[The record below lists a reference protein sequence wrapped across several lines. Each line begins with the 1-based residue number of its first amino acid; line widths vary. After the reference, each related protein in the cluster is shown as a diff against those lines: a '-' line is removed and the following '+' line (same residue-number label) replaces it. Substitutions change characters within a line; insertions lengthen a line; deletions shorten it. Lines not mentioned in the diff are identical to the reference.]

1 MPSLYDLSDSVLE
14 RVFQFLPLIHPE
26 PHVFMVSITVCSRLW
41 LFLMNWVEESL
52 EDWFYC
58 RRCHR
63 AWERDSDGEV
73 QGIVM
78 FDETVVCG
86 ICHHRLVGMEISG
99 HWSRGHRQRLVL
111 CYFLTRDLHD
121 SEGWSLTR

>member
-26 PHVFMVSITVCSRLW
+26 PHVFMVSITVCTRLW

-63 AWERDSDGEV
+63 AWERDSDGEGCAGR
-73 QGIVM
+73 QGDGGTGEEG
-78 FDETVVCG
+78 FL
-86 ICHHRLVGMEISG
+86 HKGMALSIG
-99 HWSRGHRQRLVL
+99 RV
-111 CYFLTRDLHD
+111 
-121 SEGWSLTR
+121 